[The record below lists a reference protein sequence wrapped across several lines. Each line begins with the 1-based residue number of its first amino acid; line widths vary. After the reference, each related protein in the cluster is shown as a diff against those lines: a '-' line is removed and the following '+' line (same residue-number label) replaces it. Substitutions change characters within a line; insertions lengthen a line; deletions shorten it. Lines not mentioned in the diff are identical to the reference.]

1 MNDERTKWKKSW
13 TRPHLLSPFVPEL
26 KNCIIDGKSS
36 AGCLISDLV
45 NHTFILREHIQSFTN
60 LYINFKF
67 WFEKRRMKKKIL
79 EIYLKEI
86 CQVLVI
92 NTIIFTT
99 NSNLLFPIQLKPDGV
114 TLLYLKLRIF
124 YLTEFIGWKS

>member
-1 MNDERTKWKKSW
+1 MFDLGSGESHFHSQRTHTELYKSLYQLQILIWEEEDE
-13 TRPHLLSPFVPEL
+13 
-26 KNCIIDGKSS
+26 
-36 AGCLISDLV
+36 
-45 NHTFILREHIQSFTN
+45 
-60 LYINFKF
+60 
-67 WFEKRRMKKKIL
+67 KKIL
-79 EIYLKEI
+79 KIYLKEI